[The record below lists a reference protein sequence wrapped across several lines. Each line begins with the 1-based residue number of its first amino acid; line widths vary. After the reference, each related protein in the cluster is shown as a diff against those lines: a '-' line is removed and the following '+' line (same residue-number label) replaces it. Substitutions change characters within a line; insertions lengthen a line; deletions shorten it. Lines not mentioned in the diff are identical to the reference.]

1 MRSVSICF
9 QVHHPY
15 HTRWYMPGD
24 GYTREL
30 ELDLYFDMH
39 RNFVSF
45 SNLCKTS
52 YLPMINALL
61 TTIGKHDSK
70 YALNM
75 SGVFLEQCRWNPEI
89 TASFKELASTGNVE
103 FICSPYYNSISS
115 LLRKATFFE
124 EQVMMHKNTMKEIF
138 NLDTSI
144 FMNSDLL
151 CTPVIESMCRTMG
164 FSGMITEG
172 ANRLLNGRQPTG
184 VFASN
189 SLSVLTRHIDLS
201 EDIEKRFS
209 TKTWVGY
216 PLIPEKFVSWI
227 SKMDGD
233 VTLLYIDCATFGG
246 HYDAGNKIFDFFKQ
260 LPVHLE
266 KKNIDLITPSEA
278 IQRFSAVKLPGLQTE
293 TIVRYGMSNLLG
305 NHMQHMYFHELN
317 ELGRYV
323 ERTSDRTFWEIF
335 GYLQQVDILSS
346 MNSHNA
352 PMSFEM
358 AVNNFSI
365 LSDFKRRLIMEGA

>member
-1 MRSVSICF
+1 MRSVCICF

-15 HTRWYMPGD
+15 HTRWYQPGE

-39 RNFVSF
+39 KNFVSF
-45 SNLCKTS
+45 SNLCKAS
-52 YLPMINALL
+52 YHPAVNALL

-70 YALNM
+70 YAVNM
-75 SGVFLEQCRWNPEI
+75 SGIFLEQCRWNPDI
-89 TASFKELASTGNVE
+89 TALFKELASTGNVE

-115 LLRKATFFE
+115 LFKNVTFFE
-124 EQVMMHKNTMKEIF
+124 EQVIMHKNKMRELF
-138 NLDTSI
+138 ELDTTI

-151 CTPVIESMCRTMG
+151 CTPAIESMCCAMG
-164 FSGMITEG
+164 FSGMVTEG
-172 ANRLLNGRQPTG
+172 AGKLLNGRQPTG
-184 VFASN
+184 VFSN
-189 SLSVLTRHIDLS
+189 KGLSVLTRHIDLS

-216 PLIPEKFVSWI
+216 PLIPEKFASWI

-233 VTLLYIDCATFGG
+233 VTLLHIDCATFGG
-246 HYDAGNKIFDFFKQ
+246 HYDAGTKIFDFFEQ
-260 LPVHLE
+260 LPVQLE

-278 IQRFSAVKLPGLQTE
+278 IQRFDAVKLPGLQTE
-293 TIVRYGMSNLLG
+293 TVVKYGMSNLLG
-305 NHMQHMYFHELN
+305 NHMQHLYFHELN

-323 ERTSDRTFWEIF
+323 GGDRTFQEIF

-346 MNSHNA
+346 MNSRNA

-365 LSDFKRRLIMEGA
+365 LSDFKRRLILEGA